1 MYIKKLGEV
10 SGEASVEEFEK
21 AEYLSRGNVA
31 AEGYLQAK
39 GIDLLAE
46 VSHYDKGIRS
56 YVTRG
61 ILETLVRNISIPR
74 DSETEHHSRQAIEGI
89 LILKEN
95 QVSVKKVLDDIEN
108 LFTDYE
114 ESIQQAYMQIKN
126 EFETRLDEKRKS
138 LEQQLGAKVKYYV
151 ERQSQFR
158 NNWRKVRTELNA
170 HYERTL
176 EDYKQLLLDEV

>member
-10 SGEASVEEFEK
+10 SGEALVEEFEK

-31 AEGYLQAK
+31 AEGYLKAK

-46 VSHYDKGIRS
+46 VSHYDTGIRS
-56 YVTRG
+56 YVIRG

-74 DSETEHHSRQAIEGI
+74 DSETEHYSRQAIEGI

-114 ESIQQAYMQIKN
+114 EAIQRDYVQLKS
-126 EFETRLDEKRKS
+126 EFEIRLDETRQL

-158 NNWRKVRTELNA
+158 RRWRTVRAEINT

-176 EDYKQLLLDEV
+176 EGYKQHLQSEI